1 MNVESIRVLL
11 VEETPADAGLVK
23 QLLGKSL
30 SPHFDVAVVEK
41 LATAIP
47 LATTGCHDV
56 ILLDLSLPD
65 SEGLE
70 GLCELAAA
78 VPHMPILVLGDQD
91 DESMAFKAITLGAQD
106 YLVKRQDDAGRLRR
120 AVCYA
125 IKRKAFEADL
135 ARRAHSDR
143 LTGLA
148 NRALFE
154 ERLQLALARA
164 KRTGDAL
171 ALMFID
177 LDEFQR
183 LDDAPSHD
191 IRDEVLRIVADRVRR
206 CVRESEA
213 VARLGGNNFAVLLDP
228 LLDETNPKTAAE
240 RILAIFREPL
250 VIRCGAVCV
259 TLSIGIAIFPDNAS
273 DSDTMLRCA
282 EAAMIRAK
290 SQGQSNCRV
299 YVSQDQP
306 FGAQFSAEALPKRH

>member
-1 MNVESIRVLL
+1 LNVESIRVLL
-11 VEETPADAGLVK
+11 VEERPADAGLVK
-23 QLLGKSL
+23 QLLGNSL
-30 SPHFDVAVVEK
+30 SPQFDVAVVEK
-41 LATAIP
+41 LAAAIP
-47 LATTGCHDV
+47 VATTGCHDV
-56 ILLDLSLPD
+56 ILLGLSLPD

-164 KRTGDAL
+164 KRIGDAL

-177 LDEFQR
+177 LDEFKG
-183 LDDAPSHD
+183 LDDTPSHD
-191 IRDEVLRIVADRVRR
+191 TRDEVLRIVADRVRR

-250 VIRCGAVCV
+250 LICDGAVRV
-259 TLSIGIAIFPDNAS
+259 ALTIGIAIFPDNAS

-290 SQGQSNCRV
+290 SQGQNNCGV

-306 FGAQFSAEALPKRH
+306 FGAQFTLDAGGNRH